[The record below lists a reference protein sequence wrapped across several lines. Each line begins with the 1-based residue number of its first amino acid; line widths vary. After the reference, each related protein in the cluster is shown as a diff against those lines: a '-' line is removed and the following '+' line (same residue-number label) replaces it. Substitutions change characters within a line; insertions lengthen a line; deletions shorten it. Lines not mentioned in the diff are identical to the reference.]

1 MARTTTLGYYPK
13 QEVRALMDHDYSSKN
28 LEHEDWQKA
37 YDQVQNLLE
46 LNPQITKMAQ
56 KLQTAPSM
64 AQMVSDW
71 IEMVPRKVLTAPEIA
86 KMAQSAR
93 QNTSKTAPE
102 TAKMAQQKTPQMAT
116 EPTKMAQQKTQREPQ
131 AAKIAPSTAQM
142 VSHWIEMVP
151 RKVLTAPEIAK
162 MAQSARQKTSKMAP
176 ETAKMAQQKTP
187 QMVPEMAKMAQS
199 QIDRPPI
206 STSPDLGYSSS
217 PEVSLFPEIE
227 ELLKEAENPN
237 ILKHELD
244 KEEIRNREISELAR
258 KLQEEEFLISGQIWD
273 WNEISEVLMVQDGFD
288 INSGILF

>member
-1 MARTTTLGYYPK
+1 MARTTTLVYNPK

-102 TAKMAQQKTPQMAT
+102 TAKMAQQKTPQM
-116 EPTKMAQQKTQREPQ
+116 
-131 AAKIAPSTAQM
+131 
-142 VSHWIEMVP
+142 
-151 RKVLTAPEIAK
+151 
-162 MAQSARQKTSKMAP
+162 
-176 ETAKMAQQKTP
+176 
-187 QMVPEMAKMAQS
+187 VPEMAKMAQS
-199 QIDRPPI
+199 QIDRPPL

-237 ILKHELD
+237 ILKYELD